1 MKFRSLWFVS
11 LLRLSSA
18 ALASADDDNDEQGTE
33 PKTTP
38 NSKKESEK
46 KRNALAT
53 KFGIE
58 NPELI
63 DFREGSTS
71 FQLEFIL
78 SDFPTEEMVEYQL
91 FDYDECPQG
100 NIVEKRLKD
109 YPLDL
114 EFRFPENMEQGDGMS
129 HRKIWLEI
137 TLNQDTYKRSAMYK
151 RASFM
156 SYDGHLA
163 FCLRT
168 MVYHLPMSNE
178 YSMEVNFRI
187 TRVVLDTTAEKTITK
202 VDLDE
207 RTIEGIE
214 IKVFGSN
221 GSAEASL
228 TKDDVDQGKLKMRE
242 DEEQEKVK
250 EEVAAVTESPS
261 IETDDDTTETEAKE
275 ANEETE
281 TGDGEEEEKA
291 DDKDEL

>member
-1 MKFRSLWFVS
+1 MKFLGLWFVS
-11 LLRLSSA
+11 LLWLSSA
-18 ALASADDDNDEQGTE
+18 ALASADDDDEQGAE
-33 PKTTP
+33 PLTTP
-38 NSKKESEK
+38 DSKKEGDK
-46 KRNALAT
+46 KINALAT

-63 DFREGSTS
+63 AFKEGSTS

-100 NIVEKRLKD
+100 NIVAKRLKD

-114 EFRFPENMEQGDGMS
+114 VFSFPENMEQGDGMS

-137 TLNQDTYKRSAMYK
+137 KLNQDTYKRNEMYK

-156 SYDGHLA
+156 SYNGHLA

-187 TRVVLDTTAEKTITK
+187 TRVVLDISAEKTITK

-221 GSAEASL
+221 GSAETSL
-228 TKDDVDQGKLKMRE
+228 TKEDVDQAKLEMT
-242 DEEQEKVK
+242 EQEKVK

-261 IETDDDTTETEAKE
+261 IETDNDTTETEAKE

-281 TGDGEEEEKA
+281 TDGEEEEEKV